1 MDQYDKELRKVITLT
16 FCDIHKNNIVKK
28 NSTNHVYYQQEQ
40 LPTNAAKITNMI
52 KNITD
57 KFKKYVNCFML
68 SITINIVKVKVRSY
82 TNNGAGNNL
91 QTSRGWQEPETAS
104 QDLIAN
110 TRL

>member
-28 NSTNHVYYQQEQ
+28 NSTNHVHCQHELK

-52 KNITD
+52 KTSPISLRNMLP
-57 KFKKYVNCFML
+57 NCFML

-82 TNNGAGNNL
+82 TNNGAGNNPRPREGGK
-91 QTSRGWQEPETAS
+91 S
-104 QDLIAN
+104 LIAN